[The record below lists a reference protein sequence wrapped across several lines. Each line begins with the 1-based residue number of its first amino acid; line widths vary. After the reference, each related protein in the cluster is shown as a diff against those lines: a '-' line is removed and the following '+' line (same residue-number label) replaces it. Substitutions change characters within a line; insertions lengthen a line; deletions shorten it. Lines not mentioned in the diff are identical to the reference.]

1 MTQLLAHKT
10 NSTLKIL
17 FLFCLSLTISI
28 SAYGGNTNDRCQLR
42 VIYTAFGR
50 LKYEKGFNQIKK
62 SDYELLI
69 GNSISKFNNVWHDKC
84 QEYMDSLNTT
94 AGMNAI
100 FEYRNSAFP
109 SRMGIDYILYKNH
122 PDESLIRFKGNI
134 GTFDFFYEE
143 PIPEI
148 NWTFCDGDTTIVGYA
163 CKKAVAEHRGR
174 TWTAWY
180 ALDLP
185 YDNGPWKLQG
195 LPGLI
200 LYAKESKGE
209 FAFECKGIE
218 KGNDAPIKTDNHKA
232 EKVTGKQYN
241 ELLKEC
247 EYDTSRF
254 VTRHLNLGFK
264 DEPTD
269 TTIQKRFTPCLM
281 EYY

>member
-1 MTQLLAHKT
+1 M
-10 NSTLKIL
+10 
-17 FLFCLSLTISI
+17 
-28 SAYGGNTNDRCQLR
+28 
-42 VIYTAFGR
+42 
-50 LKYEKGFNQIKK
+50 GF
-62 SDYELLI
+62 Y
-69 GNSISKFNNVWHDKC
+69 
-84 QEYMDSLNTT
+84 
-94 AGMNAI
+94 
-100 FEYRNSAFP
+100 
-109 SRMGIDYILYKNH
+109 
-122 PDESLIRFKGNI
+122 
-134 GTFDFFYEE
+134 FFYEE

-180 ALDLP
+180 AIDLP

-218 KGNDAPIKTDNHKA
+218 KGKDAPIKTDNHKA

-241 ELLKEC
+241 ELLKE
-247 EYDTSRF
+247 YWHDQSRF
-254 VTRHLNLGFK
+254 IKKHLNLGFK
-264 DEPTD
+264 DEPSD
-269 TTIQKRFTPCLM
+269 TTIMKRFTPCLM